1 MYSQLPLGL
10 CSLLGKQDIQSR
22 CHKRMGGKEK
32 EYYDD
37 SLLLCLKIIDVK
49 FEMRGKMHKVHSDP
63 IQIV

>member
-1 MYSQLPLGL
+1 
-10 CSLLGKQDIQSR
+10 
-22 CHKRMGGKEK
+22 MGGKEK